1 MDHAEVVRQK
11 TTERYLL
18 DELIPEKREEFE
30 EHFFDCMECA
40 LDVRAASLL
49 VEQSKIVLAEDVGKT
64 AVPVARPGR
73 GRLGWAAWLRPS
85 VVGPA
90 FALLLVVVG
99 YQNLAE
105 LPQLKEAA
113 SRPQLVADSATINAG
128 ARGTGAKT
136 VAAPRGSSFLL
147 NVSIP
152 PDGSYSRYI
161 AELDNPAGK
170 LDWSVEIP
178 ASAVKDQWPIT
189 VPVANREAG
198 TYNFVVRGITTA
210 GESKE
215 ISRTSVELQIQQ
227 EAHGRS

>member
-18 DELIPEKREEFE
+18 DELVPEKRDEFE

-49 VEQSKIVLAEDVGKT
+49 VEQSKIVLAEDTDKMA
-64 AVPVARPGR
+64 AVVARPAR
-73 GRLGWAAWLRPS
+73 RLSGWAAWLRPG

-90 FALLLVVVG
+90 FALLLVVVS
-99 YQNLAE
+99 YQNFAV

-113 SRPQLVADSATINAG
+113 SRPQLVADAVTINAG
-128 ARGTGAKT
+128 TRGTGAKT
-136 VAAPRGSSFLL
+136 VVAPRGSSFLL

-178 ASAVKDQWPIT
+178 ASSVKDQWPIT

-198 TYNFVVRGITTA
+198 TYSFVVRGITNT

-215 ISRTSVELQIQQ
+215 LSRTSLELQIQQ
-227 EAHGRS
+227 

>member
-49 VEQSKIVLAEDVGKT
+49 VEQSKIVLAEDTGKT
-64 AVPVARPGR
+64 VAAVARPSR
-73 GRLGWAAWLRPS
+73 RTSGWAAWLRPG

-90 FALLLVVVG
+90 FALLVLVVG
-99 YQNLAE
+99 YQNLAL

-128 ARGTGAKT
+128 TRGTGTKT
-136 VAAPRGSSFLL
+136 VVAPRGSSFLL

-161 AELDNPAGK
+161 AELENPAGK

-178 ASAVKDQWPIT
+178 ASSVKDQWPIT

-198 TYNFVVRGITTA
+198 TYSFVVRGITTA

-215 ISRTSVELQIQQ
+215 VSRTSVELQIQQ
-227 EAHGRS
+227 